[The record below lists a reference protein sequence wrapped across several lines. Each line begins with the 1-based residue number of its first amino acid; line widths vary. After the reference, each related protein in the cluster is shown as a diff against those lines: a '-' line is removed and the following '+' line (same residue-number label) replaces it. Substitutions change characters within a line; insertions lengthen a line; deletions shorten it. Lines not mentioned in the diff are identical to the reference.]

1 MGLAVALVGGGFR
14 WRGRQLQRRYALQQE
29 FSRRLIAAHESERSR
44 IAAEL
49 HDSLGQTLA
58 MIKNSAV
65 AGTRHTHDPAAA
77 QAQLEQITQ
86 QSTHAIGEVREIAY
100 NLRPYLLDRL
110 GLTKALR
117 SMLHKIADSSGLAIT
132 AELDP
137 IDGRFPPEAE
147 MSIYRIV
154 QESFNN
160 VLKHADA
167 RHVLVRLQTAPAT
180 VDLTIQDDGKGFDPA
195 MSNQGERRGFGLL
208 GIAERVRLLTGTCT
222 LQSKPGAGTTVSIH
236 LPLPASTN
244 TAS

>member
-1 MGLAVALVGGGFR
+1 M
-14 WRGRQLQRRYALQQE
+14 QQE
-29 FSRRLIAAHESERSR
+29 FSRRLIAAHEIERRR

-65 AGTRHTHDPAAA
+65 SGTRRTHDPAA
-77 QAQLEQITQ
+77 QAQMEQITQ

-117 SMLHKIADSSGLAIT
+117 SMLHKIADSSDLVIT
-132 AELDP
+132 AELDS
-137 IDGRFPPEAE
+137 IDGRFPPDSE
-147 MSIYRIV
+147 MSLYRVV

-167 RHVLVRLQTAPAT
+167 KHVLVRLQAAPAT
-180 VDLTIQDDGKGFDPA
+180 VDLTIQDDGVGFDA
-195 MSNQGERRGFGLL
+195 TTLTQEERRGFGLL

-222 LQSKPGAGTTVSIH
+222 VQSKPGAGTTVSIR
-236 LPLPASTN
+236 LPLPPPVN